1 MSAHLAGYSPRT
13 TSYALLN
20 LDANVDAES
29 RRLNKQHN
37 LVLTGLGHRSPV
49 PPEVDLSSV
58 KTILDAAAG
67 TCIWLLDVIN
77 QPEVR
82 ERISDM
88 ELYAS
93 DISLAKFP
101 PAEVIDNFGIKVS
114 EHDVTKPF
122 PEELI
127 GRFDLVHSR
136 AISSALTP
144 YQWRLAL
151 ANFQT
156 LLSM

>member
-1 MSAHLAGYSPRT
+1 MAAHLAGITPRT
-13 TSYALLN
+13 TSYALVN

-29 RRLNKQHN
+29 RRLNIQHN
-37 LVLTGLGHRSPV
+37 LILTGLGHGPV

-58 KTILDAAAG
+58 KSILDAAAG
-67 TCIWLLDVIN
+67 TCIWLLDVLN

-82 ERISDM
+82 DRISDM
-88 ELYAS
+88 ELHAS
-93 DISLAKFP
+93 DISIAKFP
-101 PAEVIDNFGIKVS
+101 PAEVIDNFGIKVF
-114 EHDVTKPF
+114 EQDVTKPF

-127 GRFDLVHSR
+127 GKFDLVHSR
-136 AISSALTP
+136 ALSGALTP

-156 LLSM
+156 LLSK